1 MNPQQALVIEADKMK
16 GFKKRVDDLLTE
28 LDKSEAAPGKMADG
42 RLVRAHLGSEDFLE
56 AQFLF
61 ESYNVVHEELEKLS
75 KALGTQ
81 IEGMGLAV
89 HASRVGYEN
98 VDVDIRDRMAAINA
112 DAEKYYD
119 KDRDPTV
126 QQPVGGPAKKDT
138 SKETGF

>member
-28 LDKSEAAPGKMADG
+28 LDKSEAAPDRMADD
-42 RLVRAHLGSEDFLE
+42 RLVRAHLGSEDFHE
-56 AQFLF
+56 AQYLF
-61 ESYNVVHEELEKLS
+61 ESYSVVHEELEKLS

-112 DAEKYYD
+112 QAEKYYD

-126 QQPVGGPAKKDT
+126 QEPVGGPAKKDT